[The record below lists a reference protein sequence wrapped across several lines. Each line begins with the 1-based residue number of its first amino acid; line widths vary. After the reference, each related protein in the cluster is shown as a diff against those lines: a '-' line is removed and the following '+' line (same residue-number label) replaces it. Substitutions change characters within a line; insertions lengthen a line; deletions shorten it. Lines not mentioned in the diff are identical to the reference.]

1 MSRMTPGTSEGARR
15 TGGIEIFAETGM
27 RNLQELRWVLLGSA
41 GMKLPP
47 PAKKTTDLEGKADQR
62 GSSESHPGAGRTP
75 STKLLNAINSTP
87 KLSDG
92 TVEASRIGLCAKCFL
107 SFSCRTGWWLS
118 RKWRGGFQ
126 TQIDEL
132 KGTNRNTAYHA
143 GEDPGTDRGP

>member
-1 MSRMTPGTSEGARR
+1 MTPQELQKVLDE

-75 STKLLNAINSTP
+75 STKLVNAINQLFVVLLPNGMVVEP
-87 KLSDG
+87 KMARRLPD
-92 TVEASRIGLCAKCFL
+92 A
-107 SFSCRTGWWLS
+107 
-118 RKWRGGFQ
+118 
-126 TQIDEL
+126 
-132 KGTNRNTAYHA
+132 NR
-143 GEDPGTDRGP
+143 